1 MKNYTAAVITIF
13 ISLILLGADWDRFN
27 VKVTGSGP
35 SDEKDSTR
43 YSLVDAAGKA
53 FEVNY
58 SAVPDESRQKRVME
72 LKDTFYSWKRINV
85 ERMQFYFST
94 DAIYSNLETGKIAY
108 NEEDL
113 LPYLPAGLSFQDK
126 KEGLYYRFRIIDRDK
141 SYMLEGIYTDEET
154 FLRTIY
160 NFIKKR
166 DNTGQTFNVKEI
178 VSDGKTSDEK
188 TPGGTANYDKTP
200 GETYN
205 VEKTPDE
212 TTSDKKKHSAVKK
225 ETGTGD
231 VHPRLS
237 VFLLGNYIMPR
248 EALADIFSSG
258 YGATAGLTLHN
269 TGISLN
275 DKTLFNMDLGLAAGF
290 TWLVVKDDLDIT
302 ISSNVDRAFII
313 PVLLCAR
320 FPFDIYRGFFI
331 APLFSVGYNYNSI
344 DFTEPVSTG
353 GYAAVK
359 IREWA
364 PSLSAGLQFG
374 FPVTRDRLTILAGA
388 EYSAVFEREMT
399 SKSFVFHL
407 GIEYSFMTFGN

>member
-1 MKNYTAAVITIF
+1 MKIYRAAAITIF
-13 ISLILLGADWDRFN
+13 ISLFLLGAGWDRFS

-43 YSLVDAAGKA
+43 YSLIDGTGKA

-58 SAVPDESRQKRVME
+58 STMPDESGQKRVIE
-72 LKDTFYSWKRINV
+72 LKDTFYSWKRIKV
-85 ERMQFYFST
+85 DRMQFYFST
-94 DAIYSNLETGKIAY
+94 DAIYSNLETGKITY

-126 KEGLYYRFRIIDRDK
+126 KEGLYYRFRIIDQDK
-141 SYMLEGIYTDEET
+141 SYMLQGIYTDEET
-154 FLRTIY
+154 FLKTIY

-166 DNTGQTFNVKEI
+166 ENTEQSFSVKEI
-178 VSDGKTSDEK
+178 IPDGKTSGGK
-188 TPGGTANYDKTP
+188 TPGGTTYDDKTP

-212 TTSDKKKHSAVKK
+212 TVADKKKRPVVKK
-225 ETGTGD
+225 ETATGD

-237 VFLLGNYIMPR
+237 VFLLGNYMMPR
-248 EALADIFSSG
+248 ETLAEIFSSG

-275 DKTLFNMDLGLAAGF
+275 DRTLFNMDLSLAAGF

-302 ISSNVDRAFII
+302 MSSNVDKAFII
-313 PVLLCAR
+313 PVLLYAR
-320 FPFDIYRGFFI
+320 FPFEIYRGFFI

-374 FPVTRDRLTILAGA
+374 FPVIRDRLTILAGA

-407 GIEYSFMTFGN
+407 GVEYSFMTFGD